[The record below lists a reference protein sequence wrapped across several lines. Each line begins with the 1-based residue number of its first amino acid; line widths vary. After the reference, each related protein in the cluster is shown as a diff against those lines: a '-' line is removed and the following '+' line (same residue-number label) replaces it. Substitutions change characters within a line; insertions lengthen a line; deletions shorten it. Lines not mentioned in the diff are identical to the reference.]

1 MNIVLY
7 GVSETVTE
15 RMAERYGL
23 KRINTIEEIGKSG
36 ALLSIPPM
44 QDPRRLLALYNAM
57 TLREDRIDAVIVCGF
72 AACETAR
79 TVQYCAPQGKFFTLN
94 SDAGEEVLE
103 EELSR
108 IVGTLSGALCA
119 HEGI

>member
-23 KRINTIEEIGKSG
+23 KRINTVEEIGKSG
-36 ALLSIPPM
+36 SLLSIPPM

-79 TVQYCAPQGKFFTLN
+79 TV
-94 SDAGEEVLE
+94 
-103 EELSR
+103 
-108 IVGTLSGALCA
+108 
-119 HEGI
+119 